1 MRSGLVLLAHSL
13 KRARALVLVMG
24 VLLAGFQIFLT
35 LVARSLHQ
43 SKAFDQISA
52 LVPPFVRQVMGP
64 SFAGLMSFAGIIS
77 IGYFHIA
84 IIGSLIGLTISLAT
98 LPASE
103 IETKFMDSILSRPLA
118 RHWIITRTIALV
130 TICTI
135 VVVGF
140 MTLGPWVGL
149 ATLAPADAEK
159 PSADLVLSLA
169 VNLGALMLCWGGVGL
184 AISSASR
191 RRTVA
196 GALTGFLA
204 LATFLLDYIAR
215 AWSPA
220 ATVGWVSPFRY
231 FNALDIVMGFEV
243 PAHHLWVLIGIAL
256 AGFAAAYVS
265 FSRRDI

>member
-1 MRSGLVLLAHSL
+1 MRSGFVLLAHSL
-13 KRARALVLVMG
+13 KRARMLVLVMG

-35 LVARSLHQ
+35 LIGRSLHQ
-43 SKAFDQISA
+43 SNAFDQISS
-52 LVPPFVRQVMGP
+52 LMPPFMRQLMGP
-64 SFAGLMSFAGIIS
+64 SFMGLMSFAGIIA

-84 IIGSLIGLTISLAT
+84 IMGSLVGLIISLAT

-103 IETKFMDSILSRPLA
+103 IETKFIDSILARPLA

-130 TICTI
+130 IICTL
-135 VVVGF
+135 VVLIF
-140 MTLGPWVGL
+140 MMLGTWIGL
-149 ATLAPADAEK
+149 ATLAPADAIK
-159 PSADLVLSLA
+159 PSASLILSLA
-169 VNLGALMLCWGGVGL
+169 VNLGALMLCWSGVGL

-220 ATVGWVSPFRY
+220 ASVGWVSPFRY
-231 FNALDIVMGFEV
+231 YNPLDIIMGLDV
-243 PAHHLWVLIGIAL
+243 PAYHLWVLIGIAL
-256 AGFAAAYVS
+256 AGFVAAYVS

>member
-13 KRARALVLVMG
+13 KRARAVVLVMG
-24 VLLAGFQIFLT
+24 VLLAGFQVFLT
-35 LVARSLHQ
+35 LVGRSLHQ
-43 SKAFDQISA
+43 SNAFEQISA
-52 LVPPFVRQVMGP
+52 LVPPFMRQVMGP
-64 SFAGLMSFAGIIS
+64 SFAGLMSFAGIIA

-84 IIGSLIGLTISLAT
+84 IIGSLVGLTISLAT
-98 LPASE
+98 VPASE
-103 IETKFMDSILSRPLA
+103 IETRFMDSILSRPLA
-118 RHWIITRTIALV
+118 RHWVITRTIALV
-130 TICTI
+130 AICT
-135 VVVGF
+135 VVVLSF
-140 MTLGPWVGL
+140 MMLGTWIGL
-149 ATLAPADAEK
+149 STLAPDDAAK
-159 PSADLVLSLA
+159 PSAGLIVSLA

-204 LATFLLDYIAR
+204 LSTFLLDYIAR

-220 ATVGWVSPFRY
+220 ASVGWVSPFRY
-231 FNALDIVMGFEV
+231 YNPLDMIMGFDV

-256 AGFAAAYVS
+256 AGFSAAYVL

>member
-13 KRARALVLVMG
+13 KRARVLVLVMG

-43 SKAFDQISA
+43 SNAFDQISA
-52 LVPPFVRQVMGP
+52 LVPPFMRQMMGP
-64 SFAGLMSFAGIIS
+64 SFVGLMSFAGIIA

-84 IIGSLIGLTISLAT
+84 IMGSLVGLIISLAT

-103 IETKFMDSILSRPLA
+103 IETKFMDLILARPLA

-130 TICTI
+130 AICT
-135 VVVGF
+135 VVVLIF
-140 MTLGPWVGL
+140 MMLGTWVGL
-149 ATLAPADAEK
+149 STLAPADAIK
-159 PSADLVLSLA
+159 PSASLILSLA
-169 VNLGALMLCWGGVGL
+169 VNLGALMLCWSGVGM
-184 AISSASR
+184 AISAASR

-220 ATVGWVSPFRY
+220 ASVGWVSPFHY
-231 FNALDIVMGFEV
+231 YNPLDIVMGFAV
-243 PAHHLWVLIGIAL
+243 PAYHLWVLIGIAL
-256 AGFAAAYVS
+256 AGFATAYVL